1 MTFLR
6 IAPAAAAV
14 YFALTSPFAAAQ
26 QSQPSRAAGIELTAR
41 VDPPAA
47 ANAAAAAPATSANTP
62 GAVPA
67 ANSATDPSAVI
78 SNAELMKNMM
88 EMKAEIADLKAQIK
102 ARDAADTVSADAI
115 KAYERDVASLKAAVS
130 PATTVTVTAST
141 PVTQDAAPP
150 AAQAPAPAPVDHV
163 TPFADFYWGWL
174 NGNPRTIDC
183 PLCTKYFTPE
193 IRVDTNYNLDFNHP
207 KDDTINGS
215 SEVFR
220 SQEVQLEQLGIGG
233 DLLID
238 HVHARLMTQFG
249 EYSVTTPRN
258 DGSVSRGQWNLDDA
272 YRYLAEAYGGYH
284 WDKMHGINLDGGIFM
299 SYIGLF
305 SYYNFDNWAYQP
317 SFVSSNTPWFF
328 NGIRG
333 QFFLTQHLKIE
344 PWFINGWQSYA
355 RYGGKPGLGG
365 QIKYTPT
372 GKINIISNN
381 YGMGEDDW
389 GIEGR
394 TRFHTD
400 NSLEYKYY
408 DSPTNTLNRMAFS
421 ITADA
426 GCEEGSG
433 VACMGTASHK
443 VWEPATSTTPAVLYA
458 KQSFLGWM
466 AYNRWWFNKD
476 RYAITAG
483 GGYVN
488 NPGRYLVLLPPINGA
503 TAVTG
508 SAYFPED
515 PGQPYHGEDGTITY
529 DFMPRQFI
537 TYRVEYGYRHSDV
550 PYWAGRR
557 GSTPPGG
564 VTNAPIGSPDDFTCT
579 NGSSSFDSG
588 MGYTPMPWL
597 SYSKEYAANVA
608 AANAVC
614 ASPAPGS
621 PLAVASF
628 GAGPLTLWQPDMR
641 RDQQMVIFAILVKW

>member
-1 MTFLR
+1 MESPAGA
-6 IAPAAAAV
+6 APVAGSTEAAADGDR
-14 YFALTSPFAAAQ
+14 TPTGTAQ
-26 QSQPSRAAGIELTAR
+26 PDRA
-41 VDPPAA
+41 
-47 ANAAAAAPATSANTP
+47 NQ
-62 GAVPA
+62 
-67 ANSATDPSAVI
+67 I
-78 SNAELMKNMM
+78 SNTELMNDIV
-88 EMKAEIADLKAQIK
+88 EMRAEIAELKAQLK
-102 ARDAADTVSADAI
+102 SRNDADALSADAI
-115 KAYERDVASLKAAVS
+115 KAYENDVAALRSAVH
-130 PATTVTVTAST
+130 PATATSAST
-141 PVTQDAAPP
+141 TGAMQDRAPAQAP
-150 AAQAPAPAPVDHV
+150 AQAPAPPAVDHV
-163 TPFADFYWGWL
+163 TPFADHYWGWL

-207 KDDTINGS
+207 KDDAINGS

-249 EYSVTTPRN
+249 EYSATTPRN
-258 DGSVSRGQWNLDDA
+258 DASVSRGQWNLDDA

-284 WDKMHGINLDGGIFM
+284 WDKMHGINLDAGIFM

-328 NGIRG
+328 NGVRG
-333 QFFLTQHLKIE
+333 QFFPTQHLKIE

-355 RYGGKPGLGG
+355 RFGGKPGLGG

-372 GKINIISNN
+372 DKINIISNN
-381 YGMGEDDW
+381 YGMGEDDF

-400 NSLEYKYY
+400 NSFELKYY
-408 DSPTNTLNRMAFS
+408 EKADATLDRMAFS

-426 GCEEGSG
+426 GCEEGAG
-433 VACMGTASHK
+433 VACMGSAGHKIYIPASGST
-443 VWEPATSTTPAVLYA
+443 PATPYY

-515 PGQPYHGEDGTITY
+515 AGQPYHGEDGTITY

-550 PYWAGRR
+550 PYWAGRG

-564 VTNAPIGSPDDFTCT
+564 VTNASVGSPADFTCT
-579 NGSSSFDSG
+579 NGSSSVDSG
-588 MGYTPMPWL
+588 LGYTDFPGMN
-597 SYSKEYAANVA
+597 YAQQYAANIA
-608 AANAVC
+608 AAKLVC
-614 ASPAPGS
+614 AATPGYTS
-621 PLAVASF
+621 
-628 GAGPLTLWQPDMR
+628 LWQPDMR

>member
-1 MTFLR
+1 MTKRNRKLV
-6 IAPAAAAV
+6 PAAAAACL
-14 YFALTSPFAAAQ
+14 ALWSLSGAAQ
-26 QSQPSRAAGIELTAR
+26 QGAATGSGSPTLTAR
-41 VDPPAA
+41 VDPPAGGSTPA
-47 ANAAAAAPATSANTP
+47 ATSADTNRTTTAAA
-62 GAVPA
+62 GAQPVDA
-67 ANSATDPSAVI
+67 SQI
-78 SNAELMKNMM
+78 SNAELARDMQ
-88 EMKAEIADLKAQIK
+88 EMRAEITELKAELKA
-102 ARDAADTVSADAI
+102 RNDADALSSEAV
-115 KAYERDVASLKAAVS
+115 KAYEQDVAALRTAVHPVVAVATPS
-130 PATTVTVTAST
+130 TTAVQEATPAQ
-141 PVTQDAAPP
+141 P
-150 AAQAPAPAPVDHV
+150 PAPAPVDHV
-163 TPFADFYWGWL
+163 TPFADYYWGWL

-193 IRVDTNYNLDFNHP
+193 IRVDVNYNLDFNHP
-207 KDDTINGS
+207 KDDTISGS

-258 DGSVSRGQWNLDDA
+258 DGSVSRGQWDLDNA

-284 WDKMHGINLDGGIFM
+284 WDKMHGINLDAGIFM

-328 NGIRG
+328 NGVRG
-333 QFFLTQHLKIE
+333 QFFPTQHLKIE

-365 QIKYTPT
+365 QIKYANRN
-372 GKINIISNN
+372 INIISNN
-381 YGMGEDDW
+381 YGMGEDDY
-389 GIEGR
+389 GVEGR

-400 NSLEYKYY
+400 NSFELKYY
-408 DSPTNTLNRMAFS
+408 DNPNTKLDKMAFS

-426 GCEEGSG
+426 GCEEGAG
-433 VACMGTASHK
+433 VACMGSAGHK
-443 VWEPATSTTPAVLYA
+443 VFAPAGGGFNATPYY

-466 AYNRWWFNKD
+466 TYNRWWFDKD

-515 PGQPYHGEDGTITY
+515 PGLNYHGEDGTFTY

-550 PYWAGRR
+550 PYWAGRN

-564 VTNAPIGSPDDFTCT
+564 ATNASVGSPADFTCT
-579 NGSSSFDSG
+579 NGTSSADSG
-588 MGYTPMPWL
+588 IGWTPYPGFN
-597 SYSKEYAANVA
+597 YAQQYAKNVS
-608 AANAVC
+608 NATTAC
-614 ASPAPGS
+614 NAIGMN
-621 PLAVASF
+621 
-628 GAGPLTLWQPDMR
+628 LWQPDMR
-641 RDQQMVIFAILVKW
+641 RDEQKIIFSILVKW

>member
-1 MTFLR
+1 
-6 IAPAAAAV
+6 
-14 YFALTSPFAAAQ
+14 
-26 QSQPSRAAGIELTAR
+26 
-41 VDPPAA
+41 
-47 ANAAAAAPATSANTP
+47 
-62 GAVPA
+62 
-67 ANSATDPSAVI
+67 
-78 SNAELMKNMM
+78 MKDIV
-88 EMKAEIADLKAQIK
+88 EMRAEIAELKAQLK
-102 ARDAADTVSADAI
+102 SRNDADALSADAI
-115 KAYERDVASLKAAVS
+115 KAYENDVAALRSAVH
-130 PATTVTVTAST
+130 PASATSASIT
-141 PVTQDAAPP
+141 GAMQDAAPAQAP
-150 AAQAPAPAPVDHV
+150 AQAPAPPAVDHV
-163 TPFADFYWGWL
+163 TPFADHYWGWL

-207 KDDTINGS
+207 KDDAISGS

-249 EYSVTTPRN
+249 EYSATTPRN
-258 DGSVSRGQWNLDDA
+258 DASVSRGQWNLDDA

-284 WDKMHGINLDGGIFM
+284 WDKMHGINLDAGIFL

-328 NGIRG
+328 NGVRG
-333 QFFLTQHLKIE
+333 QFFPTQHLKIE

-355 RYGGKPGLGG
+355 RFGGKPGLGG

-381 YGMGEDDW
+381 YGLGEDDF

-400 NSLEYKYY
+400 NSFELKYY
-408 DSPTNTLNRMAFS
+408 EKADATLDRMAFS

-426 GCEEGSG
+426 GCEEGAG
-433 VACMGTASHK
+433 VACMGSAGHKIYSPASGST
-443 VWEPATSTTPAVLYA
+443 PATPYY
-458 KQSFLGWM
+458 KQSFLGLM

-515 PGQPYHGEDGTITY
+515 AGQPYHGEDGTITY

-550 PYWAGRR
+550 PYWAGRG

-564 VTNAPIGSPDDFTCT
+564 VTNASIGSPADFTCT
-579 NGSSSFDSG
+579 NGSSSVDSG
-588 MGYTPMPWL
+588 LGYTNFPGMN
-597 SYSKEYAANVA
+597 YAQQYAANIA
-608 AANAVC
+608 AAKLVC
-614 ASPAPGS
+614 AAAPGYTS
-621 PLAVASF
+621 
-628 GAGPLTLWQPDMR
+628 LWQPDMR

>member
-1 MTFLR
+1 MKRTYGR
-6 IAPAAAAV
+6 IPSAV
-14 YFALTSPFAAAQ
+14 AGVCLALMSISGTAQ
-26 QSQPSRAAGIELTAR
+26 QSHPASDARNILTAH
-41 VDPPAA
+41 VDPPVAA
-47 ANAAAAAPATSANTP
+47 SASANPGGPPPSDGADAHAAP
-62 GAVPA
+62 PA
-67 ANSATDPSAVI
+67 ASNASDPSINI
-78 SNAELMKNMM
+78 SNAELMKDMM
-88 EMKAEIADLKAQIK
+88 EMKTEITELKAELK
-102 ARDAADTVSADAI
+102 ARDAADATSADAI
-115 KAYERDVASLKAAVS
+115 KAYERDVATLKAAVA
-130 PATTVTVTAST
+130 PNVAVTASAVPSASQET
-141 PVTQDAAPP
+141 AAATQAA
-150 AAQAPAPAPVDHV
+150 APAPVDHV
-163 TPFADFYWGWL
+163 TPFADYYWGWL
-174 NGNPRTIDC
+174 NGNPRTVDC
-183 PLCTKYFTPE
+183 PLCSKYFTPE

-207 KDDTINGS
+207 KDDTISGS

-220 SQEVQLEQLGIGG
+220 SQEVQLEQLGVGG

-284 WDKMHGINLDGGIFM
+284 WDKMHGINLDAGIFM

-328 NGIRG
+328 MGVRG
-333 QFFLTQHLKIE
+333 QFFPTQHLKIE

-372 GKINIISNN
+372 GNINIISNN
-381 YGMGEDDW
+381 YGVGEDDF
-389 GIEGR
+389 GVEGR

-400 NSLEYKYY
+400 NSFELKYY
-408 DSPTNTLNRMAFS
+408 DKPDATLDKMAFS

-426 GCEEGSG
+426 GCEEGAG
-433 VACMGTASHK
+433 VACFGALHEKTF
-443 VWEPATSTTPAVLYA
+443 VPATSSSPATPYY

-466 AYNRWWFNKD
+466 TYNRFWFDKD
-476 RYAITAG
+476 RYGLTFG

-515 PGQPYHGEDGTITY
+515 PGLNYHGEDGTVTY

-550 PYWAGRR
+550 PYWAGRG

-564 VTNAPIGSPDDFTCT
+564 ATNSPIGSPADFTCT
-579 NGSSSFDSG
+579 NGTSSADSG
-588 MGYTPMPWL
+588 IGWTPYPGYN
-597 SYSKEYAANVA
+597 YATQYKMNLA
-608 AANAVC
+608 AAQAVC
-614 ASPAPGS
+614 SSPAFSSTP
-621 PLAVASF
+621 
-628 GAGPLTLWQPDMR
+628 TLWQPDMR
-641 RDQQMVIFAILVKW
+641 RDQQIVVFAILVKW

>member
-1 MTFLR
+1 MTTKFWG
-6 IAPAAAAV
+6 IVSAV
-14 YFALTSPFAAAQ
+14 AGTCLALMPVSGTGQ
-26 QSQPSRAAGIELTAR
+26 QGQHSGSLMTAH
-41 VDPPAA
+41 VDPPAGS
-47 ANAAAAAPATSANTP
+47 APATGAATATSGGNRTP
-62 GAVPA
+62 PTSGATPA
-67 ANSATDPSAVI
+67 SDMNQITA
-78 SNAELMKNMM
+78 AELMKDMA
-88 EMKAEIADLKAQIK
+88 EMKAEIAELKAEVK
-102 ARDAADTVSADAI
+102 ARTDADSLSSDAI
-115 KAYERDVASLKAAVS
+115 RAYEHDVAALKAAVAVAA
-130 PATTVTVTAST
+130 PVATTAAVSK
-141 PVTQDAAPP
+141 PSTQDAPP
-150 AAQAPAPAPVDHV
+150 AAPAPPPVDHV
-163 TPFADFYWGWL
+163 TPFADYYWGWL

-193 IRVDTNYNLDFNHP
+193 IRVDVNYNLDFNHP
-207 KDDTINGS
+207 VDDTISGS

-258 DGSVSRGQWNLDDA
+258 DASVSRGQWNLDNA
-272 YRYLAEAYGGYH
+272 YRYLAEAFGGYH
-284 WDKMHGINLDGGIFM
+284 WDKMHGINLDAGIFM

-328 NGIRG
+328 NGVRG
-333 QFFLTQHLKIE
+333 QFFPTQHLKIE

-355 RYGGKPGLGG
+355 RFGGKPGAGG

-372 GKINIISNN
+372 GHINIISNN
-381 YGMGEDDW
+381 YGMGEDDF

-400 NSLEYKYY
+400 NSFELKYY
-408 DSPTNTLNRMAFS
+408 DKPDSMLNRMAFS

-426 GCEEGSG
+426 GCEEGAG
-433 VACMGTASHK
+433 VACMGSAGHKIYIPASSG
-443 VWEPATSTTPAVLYA
+443 VAATPIY

-466 AYNRWWFNKD
+466 TYNRWWFDKD
-476 RYAITAG
+476 RYAVTAG

-550 PYWAGRR
+550 PYWAGRG

-564 VTNAPIGSPDDFTCT
+564 NTIQSIGNPGDFTCT
-579 NGSSSFDSG
+579 NGSSSVDSG
-588 MGYTPMPWL
+588 LGYTPFPGMN
-597 SYSKEYAANVA
+597 YAQQYAANIKA
-608 AANAVC
+608 ATQACNALGY
-614 ASPAPGS
+614 S
-621 PLAVASF
+621 
-628 GAGPLTLWQPDMR
+628 LWQPDMR
-641 RDQQMVIFAILVKW
+641 RDEQKIIFAILVKW